1 MESIQQHRLYQ
12 NHDFDTAFSTLYRVY
27 KKNFLPLFLLSLA
40 GTLIVYLFA
49 FLLGPYQIPSEA
61 IPDPGPGDI
70 AHFVSLF
77 LLILVVGLLVY
88 TFVYLGIMYL
98 VYRQQEDDPRHA
110 WSIFAEAARKY
121 YFRFLLLVILV
132 SLIFI
137 VGSVIGL
144 LIFFVGIILALAYL
158 GVSLYV
164 AGPALIVEN
173 TGPGDAIW
181 RSFSLSHKDF
191 WMSLGLVLVL
201 LVITMVIQFVLLAI
215 VSLPGAVIFISG
227 MVSGGDVSN
236 WFASDF
242 SSLWTG
248 FGVIAMVLNS
258 AVSALVMPLMP
269 VFSMILY
276 YRLRYTENKPGQQ
289 G

>member
-1 MESIQQHRLYQ
+1 MESINEHELYR
-12 NHDFDTAFSTLYRVY
+12 NHDFDTAFGALYRIY
-27 KKNFLPLFLLSLA
+27 KKNFWPLFLLSLA

-49 FLLGPYQIPSEA
+49 FSFGPYQIPSQA

-70 AHFVSLF
+70 AHFLTLF
-77 LLILVVGLLVY
+77 SLILVVGLLVY
-88 TFVYLGIMYL
+88 TFVYLAILYW
-98 VYRQQEDDPRHA
+98 VYRRQEKETRSA
-110 WSIFAEAARKY
+110 WSVFAEAARKY

-144 LIFFVGIILALAYL
+144 LIFFIGIILALAYL

-173 TGPGDAIW
+173 ASPGDAIW
-181 RSFSLSHKDF
+181 RSFTLTHKDF
-191 WMSLGLVLVL
+191 WMSLGLVVVL
-201 LVITMVIQFVLLAI
+201 FVITVVIQFVLMALVA
-215 VSLPGAVIFISG
+215 LPGAIVFISQVASEG
-227 MVSGGDVSN
+227 GASGWLSPDI
-236 WFASDF
+236 
-242 SSLWTG
+242 SSFWSG
-248 FGVIAMVLNS
+248 FGVIGIILNS

-269 VFSMILY
+269 IFAMILY
-276 YRLRYTENKPGQQ
+276 YRLRYHENETSQQ